1 MKRMRNLMLSSRVN
15 NDDTAEQQA
24 WQIMRRGILDACTV
38 KAAPRID
45 VMSDQIVWGRSPV
58 RIDLAGGWS
67 DTPPYSL
74 CNGGTVL
81 NMAVELNGQ
90 APLQTFIKPC
100 REPHIILR
108 SIDLGSTETVSTYEE
123 LEDYAKIG
131 SPFSIPK
138 AALALAGFSNEFSMD
153 YYPTLR
159 RRLEAMGGGLEIT
172 LLSAVGAGSGLGT
185 SSILA
190 ATALSALSDFCA
202 LGWDTAQICRATLA
216 LEQLLTTG
224 GGWQDQ
230 YGGVLSGIKLLQSTP
245 GMSQDAAASWLPSQ
259 LLTDAEYA
267 PCHILYYTG
276 ITRTAKTILADIVRG
291 MTLNS
296 GEHLAILADMK
307 LLAQELASTIQRRDW
322 KMYGE
327 LVRRS
332 WQLNKRLDR
341 GTNPDAVEQLTRLI
355 DKYAAGYKLPGAG
368 GGGYLYIVAR
378 DPQAA
383 SKIREILTDAR
394 PNSRARIV
402 EMRLSNTGTQIS
414 RS

>member
-1 MKRMRNLMLSSRVN
+1 
-15 NDDTAEQQA
+15 
-24 WQIMRRGILDACTV
+24 
-38 KAAPRID
+38 
-45 VMSDQIVWGRSPV
+45 
-58 RIDLAGGWS
+58 
-67 DTPPYSL
+67 
-74 CNGGTVL
+74 
-81 NMAVELNGQ
+81 
-90 APLQTFIKPC
+90 
-100 REPHIILR
+100 
-108 SIDLGSTETVSTYEE
+108 
-123 LEDYAKIG
+123 
-131 SPFSIPK
+131 
-138 AALALAGFSNEFSMD
+138 
-153 YYPTLR
+153 
-159 RRLEAMGGGLEIT
+159 
-172 LLSAVGAGSGLGT
+172 
-185 SSILA
+185 
-190 ATALSALSDFCA
+190 
-202 LGWDTAQICRATLA
+202 
-216 LEQLLTTG
+216 
-224 GGWQDQ
+224 
-230 YGGVLSGIKLLQSTP
+230 
-245 GMSQDAAASWLPSQ
+245 
-259 LLTDAEYA
+259 
-267 PCHILYYTG
+267 
-276 ITRTAKTILADIVRG
+276 